1 MDVVFVTTTAENLQN
16 VDIVNGQVI
25 AIRNAPGY
33 YYDHDGTRYRVGGIN
48 IVDSLPEPETVTPGD
63 DSLYFLKIE
72 YEEYKPGVYQINDD
86 HTEWDCIT
94 AGSIGDDVPEDGHE
108 YVRKDG
114 QWVEPFAT
122 LYCTNSDTD
131 VQRLNNV
138 IQAFYASSKIT
149 GIIRIRG
156 NWKLG
161 QTIQISVSNPNK
173 HLTLDFEQAVLSS
186 YTSSVNPGIQIN
198 YNVTG
203 TPADSGSVTICN
215 LDGRLFQG
223 QWIVA
228 STSQLIKIHNC
239 AFVHV
244 KRTVDDAT
252 LKFIGDESI
261 VKISDCQVYFPD
273 TAQTVPS
280 SSAILFTPVSFTRHV
295 YNSITGCTFV
305 STVDDSDDFFA
316 VQLPSMIDDMH
327 IGQFIFDSNVLSS
340 NVHVRDTAA
349 GYIDVSMNNIITSG
363 S

>member
-72 YEEYKPGVYQINDD
+72 DGEYKPGVYQINDD
-86 HTEWDCIT
+86 HTEWNCIT
-94 AGSIGDDVPEDGHE
+94 AGSVGEDAPEDGHE
-108 YVRKDG
+108 YVRKDS

-131 VQRLNNV
+131 VQRLNSV
-138 IQAFYASSKIT
+138 IQAFYASSKLT

-156 NWKLG
+156 NWNLSK
-161 QTIQISVSNPNK
+161 TIQISVTNPNK

-186 YTSSVNPGIQIN
+186 YTSSVNPGIQIS

-203 TPADSGSVTICN
+203 TPSDSGSVTICN

-223 QWIVA
+223 QWILA
-228 STSQLIKIHNC
+228 STSQLTKIHNC

-252 LKFIGDESI
+252 LKFVGDDSV
-261 VKISDCQVYFPD
+261 VKISDCQIYFSD
-273 TAQTVPS
+273 TIETVPS
-280 SSAILFTPVSFTRHV
+280 SSAILFTPISFGRPV

-305 STVDDSDDFFA
+305 STVDNSADFFA
-316 VQLPSMIDDMH
+316 VELSNMLDDMR
-327 IGQFIFDSNVLSS
+327 IGEFIFDSNVLSS
-340 NVHVRDTAA
+340 NVHVRDLTAK
-349 GYIDVSMNNIITSG
+349 YIDISMNNMIISG